1 MRQFLEIAGEVVRW
15 IFDHKR
21 LVFLYIPLLAA
32 ALLAVYTGI
41 VYLGWQRDR
50 EAALDRLFRYKR
62 LIDHTEEL
70 REGYAYRSDDIDLNA
85 KVVDI
90 PTRIYD
96 RNDEMIGEFFE
107 QKREIVPYSYIPR
120 MLVNA
125 VTASEDRDFYRHR
138 GISYQG
144 ILRAFAVNLAH
155 LRVVQGGS
163 TITQQLAK
171 VLFTDMD
178 RNLRRKIYES
188 FCAIEIEKRYD
199 KQDILSM
206 YLNLIYFGNG
216 AYGVESTAKMLFGIS
231 VRELN
236 ETECAMIIGIISN
249 PLYYSPISNL
259 NNSITKTR
267 RIMKSLVD
275 AGYLKQ
281 ETADAQFRRF
291 LDKWDVAFDAKG
303 KATSSLI
310 GGFLMSTY
318 RVNRAPMFNELIRRE
333 LAAKFGEDV
342 VKRGG
347 LTVYTTIDAARQDIA
362 RKALQEGVLSQ
373 REYHLR
379 RAEKFKTGKRA
390 DFERDNASSIEGALV
405 SLDPATGEVLA
416 HVGGYSFS
424 NQNQMDHVTQIR
436 RQPGSSFKPII
447 YAAAVEARDIT
458 PSSIIIDEKTV
469 FGRDYA
475 PRNYDGKYLGPVT
488 VRDALTKSINIVAV
502 KVLEKTGYSAVF
514 RILKQGLDLSEGELS
529 ERFGKTPSMAL
540 GTYELSP
547 LENCTLHALLV
558 NGGDY
563 IRPYGVRYVKD
574 YNGNIVWKNE
584 EEVISAVKEKRE
596 RIGKIIDPS
605 ACAVTVSM
613 LKGVFEEGG
622 TAAHVMKWRK
632 FNFPVAGK
640 TGTSS
645 NYTDAW
651 FVGYTADMVTAV
663 WIGNKKGAISLGEGR
678 AGGVISAG
686 IWGAYA
692 AGIYRESQPGDFIVP
707 EDGVTRQ
714 TICLDSGMVP
724 NGPGLCPRVAVDQ
737 IFISGT
743 EPGEYCKLHPK
754 PADAEKR

>member
-1 MRQFLEIAGEVVRW
+1 MLGDAVRW
-15 IFDHKR
+15 IFGHKM
-21 LVFLYIPLLAA
+21 LVFVYIPLLLL

-41 VYLGWQRDR
+41 VYLGWLRDR
-50 EAALDRLFRYKR
+50 DDALDRLFRYKR

-70 REGYAYRSDDIDLNA
+70 REGYAYRSADIDLKA

-96 RNDEMIGEFFE
+96 RNDEIIGEFFE

-125 VTASEDRDFYRHR
+125 VMASEDRDFYRHR
-138 GISYQG
+138 GISYKG
-144 ILRAFAVNLAH
+144 ILRAFAVNLTR

-178 RNLRRKIYES
+178 RSLRRKIYEA
-188 FCAIEIEKRYD
+188 FCATEIEKRYD

-216 AYGVESTAKMLFGIS
+216 AYGVESTAKMFFGAS
-231 VRELN
+231 VRELT
-236 ETECAMIIGIISN
+236 ETECAMIVGVISN

-259 NNSITKTR
+259 NNSINKTR

-275 AGYLKQ
+275 AGYLKPEAA
-281 ETADAQFRRF
+281 ETQLGRF
-291 LDKWDVAFDAKG
+291 LDKWDVVFDAEG

-310 GGFLMSTY
+310 GSFIMSTY

-347 LTVYTTIDAARQDIA
+347 LAVFTTIDAAKQDIA
-362 RKALQEGVLSQ
+362 RKSLQDGVLVQ

-379 RAEKFKTGKRA
+379 RAEKFKGSKKGES
-390 DFERDNASSIEGALV
+390 ERENASNIEGALV
-405 SLDPATGEVLA
+405 SLDPATGEVLT

-424 NQNQMDHVTQIR
+424 SQNQMDHVTQIR
-436 RQPGSSFKPII
+436 RQPGSSFKPIV

-469 FGRDYA
+469 FGKNYA

-488 VRDALTKSINIVAV
+488 VRDALAKSINIVAV

-514 RILKQGLDLSEGELS
+514 RVLKQGLDLSEEDLS
-529 ERFGKTPSMAL
+529 DRFGKTPSMAL

-558 NGGDY
+558 NGGNY
-563 IRPYGVRYVKD
+563 VRPYGVRYVKD
-574 YNGNIVWKNE
+574 YNGNIVWNNE
-584 EEVISAVKEKRE
+584 EEVILAVKEKRD
-596 RIGKIIDPS
+596 RLGKIIDPA

-613 LKGVFEEGG
+613 LKGVFELEG
-622 TAAHVMKWRK
+622 TAEHVMKSRK
-632 FNFPVAGK
+632 FSFQVSGK

-651 FVGYTADMVTAV
+651 FVGYTADMVTTV
-663 WIGNKKGAISLGEGR
+663 WVGNRKGAISLGEGR

-692 AGIYRESQPGDFIVP
+692 AGIYRESSPGDFIVP

-724 NGPGLCPRVAVDQ
+724 HEPGLCPRVAVDEL
-737 IFISGT
+737 FISGT
-743 EPGEYCKLHPK
+743 EPGDYCKLHPK
-754 PADAEKR
+754 PANAENQ

>member
-70 REGYAYRSDDIDLNA
+70 REGYAYRSADIDLNA

>member
-1 MRQFLEIAGEVVRW
+1 MRQFLEMAGDVLRW
-15 IFDHKR
+15 IFEHKK
-21 LVFLYIPLLAA
+21 LVFIYIPLLVM

-41 VYLGWQRDR
+41 VYLGWLNDRDK
-50 EAALDRLFRYKR
+50 ALDRLFRYKR

-70 REGYAYRSDDIDLNA
+70 REGYAYRSADIDLKA

-96 RNDEMIGEFFE
+96 RNDEIIGEFFE
-107 QKREIVPYSYIPR
+107 QKREIVPYSHIPR

-125 VTASEDRDFYRHR
+125 VMASEDRDFYRHR

-144 ILRAFAVNLAH
+144 ILRAFAVNLVH

-178 RNLRRKIYES
+178 RNLRRKIYEA
-188 FCAIEIEKRYD
+188 FCATEIEKRYD

-216 AYGVESTAKMLFGIS
+216 AYGVESTAKMFFGVS

-236 ETECAMIIGIISN
+236 ETECAMIVGVISN

-259 NNSITKTR
+259 NNSISKTR

-275 AGYLKQ
+275 AGYMKQ
-281 ETADAQFRRF
+281 DAADLQFRRF
-291 LDKWDVAFDAKG
+291 LDKWDVAFDDEG

-310 GGFLMSTY
+310 GSFIMSTY

-347 LTVYTTIDAARQDIA
+347 LTVYTTIDAVKQDIA
-362 RKALQEGVLSQ
+362 QKALQEGVLSQ

-379 RAEKFKTGKRA
+379 RAEKLKGTKRA
-390 DFERDNASSIEGALV
+390 EAERENASSIEGALV
-405 SLDPATGEVLA
+405 SLDPSTGEVLA

-424 NQNQMDHVTQIR
+424 SQNQMDHVTQIR
-436 RQPGSSFKPII
+436 RQPGSSFKPIV
-447 YAAAVEARDIT
+447 YAAAIEARDIT

-469 FGRDYA
+469 FGKDYA

-488 VRDALTKSINIVAV
+488 ARDALARSINIVAV
-502 KVLEKTGYSAVF
+502 KVIEKTGYGTVF
-514 RILKQGLDLSEGELS
+514 RIIRQGLDLSEGELS
-529 ERFGKTPSMAL
+529 ERFMKTPSIAL
-540 GTYELSP
+540 GAYELSP

-558 NGGDY
+558 NGGDF

-574 YNGNIVWKNE
+574 YNGNIVWNNE
-584 EEVISAVKEKRE
+584 EEVLSAVREKRE
-596 RIGKIIDPS
+596 RLGKIIDPA

-613 LKGVFEEGG
+613 LKGIFEEGG
-622 TAAHVMKWRK
+622 TAEHVMKSRR
-632 FNFPVAGK
+632 FAFPVSGK

-645 NYTDAW
+645 NYSDAW
-651 FVGYTADMVTAV
+651 FLGYTSDMVTAV
-663 WIGNKKGAISLGEGR
+663 WVGNRKGAISMGEGR

-692 AGIYRESQPGDFIVP
+692 AGIYRETRPGDFVVP
-707 EDGVTRQ
+707 EDGLTRQ
-714 TICLDSGMVP
+714 TICLDSGLVP
-724 NGPGLCPRVAVDQ
+724 HEPGLCPRVAVDEL
-737 IFISGT
+737 FISGT
-743 EPGEYCKLHPK
+743 EPGDYCKLHPK
-754 PADAEKR
+754 PAVPEKQ

>member
-1 MRQFLEIAGEVVRW
+1 MRRFLDASREAVGW
-15 IFDHKR
+15 IFDHKM
-21 LVFLYIPLLAA
+21 LVFVYLPLLAIFMLA
-32 ALLAVYTGI
+32 AYTGF

-50 EAALDRLFRYKR
+50 EAVLDRLFKYKR

-70 REGYAYRSDDIDLNA
+70 REGYAYRSADIDLGA
-85 KVVDI
+85 KAVDI

-96 RNDEMIGEFFE
+96 RNEEIIGEFFE

-125 VTASEDRDFYRHR
+125 VLASEDRDFYKHR

-144 ILRAFAVNLAH
+144 ILRAMAMNLVH

-171 VLFTDMD
+171 VLFTDME
-178 RNLRRKIYES
+178 RSLRRKIYEA
-188 FCAIEIEKRYD
+188 FCATEIEKSYD

-216 AYGVESTAKMLFGIS
+216 AYGVESTAKMFFGAS

-236 ETECAMIIGIISN
+236 ETECAMIVGVISN

-259 NNSITKTR
+259 DNSINKTR

-275 AGYLKQ
+275 AGYMKQ
-281 ETADAQFRRF
+281 KAADWQFQRF
-291 LDKWDVAFDAKG
+291 LSKWDVVFDGEHRAV
-303 KATSSLI
+303 SSLI
-310 GGFLMSTY
+310 GSFIMSTY

-333 LAAKFGEDV
+333 LSSKFGEDV
-342 VKRGG
+342 VKKGG
-347 LTVYTTIDAARQDIA
+347 LSVYTTIDAARQDIA
-362 RKALQEGVLSQ
+362 RRALQEGVLSQ
-373 REYHLR
+373 REYHIR
-379 RAEKFKTGKRA
+379 RAEKMRDPQKAEAERA
-390 DFERDNASSIEGALV
+390 NAGSIEGALV

-424 NQNQMDHVTQIR
+424 SQNQMDHVTQIR
-436 RQPGSSFKPII
+436 RQPGSSFKPIV
-447 YAAAVEARDIT
+447 YAAAIEARDIT
-458 PSSIIIDEKTV
+458 PSTIIVDEKTI
-469 FGRDYA
+469 FGRNYA

-488 VRDALTKSINIVAV
+488 VRDALAKSINIVAV
-502 KVLEKTGYSAVF
+502 KVIEKTGYGHLF
-514 RILKQGLDLSEGELS
+514 RILKQGLGLSEGELS

-558 NGGDY
+558 NGGQY

-574 YNGNIVWKNE
+574 YNGNIVWNNE
-584 EEVISAVKEKRE
+584 EEINSAVME
-596 RIGKIIDPS
+596 RRNRMGNIIDPA

-622 TAAHVMKWRK
+622 TAAHVMKFRK
-632 FNFPVAGK
+632 FAFPVSGK

-645 NYTDAW
+645 NYSDAW
-651 FVGYTADMVTAV
+651 FVGYTSDMVTAV
-663 WIGNKKGAISLGEGR
+663 WVGNKKGAISLGEGR
-678 AGGVISAG
+678 AGGVLSAG

-692 AGIYRESQPGDFIVP
+692 AGVYREFRPGDFAVP

-714 TICLDSGMVP
+714 TICLDSGLVP
-724 NGPGLCPRVAVDQ
+724 REPGLCPRVAVDQ
-737 IFISGT
+737 LFISGT
-743 EPGEYCKLHPK
+743 EPGEYCKLHTRS
-754 PADAEKR
+754 AEEERQ

>member
-1 MRQFLEIAGEVVRW
+1 MRQFFEIAGDVIRW
-15 IFDHKR
+15 IFEHKK
-21 LVFLYIPLLAA
+21 LVFIYIPLLVMV
-32 ALLAVYTGI
+32 LLAAYTGV
-41 VYLGWQRDR
+41 VYLGWLSDR
-50 EAALDRLFRYKR
+50 EKALDRLFRYKR

-70 REGYAYRSDDIDLNA
+70 REGYAYRSADIDLKA

-96 RNDEMIGEFFE
+96 RNDEIIGEFFE
-107 QKREIVPYSYIPR
+107 QKREIVPYSYMPR

-125 VTASEDRDFYRHR
+125 VMASEDRDFYRHR

-144 ILRAFAVNLAH
+144 ILRAFAVNLTR

-171 VLFTDMD
+171 VLFTDME
-178 RNLRRKIYES
+178 RRLKRKIYEA
-188 FCAIEIEKRYD
+188 FCALEIEKRYD

-216 AYGVESTAKMLFGIS
+216 AYGVESTAKMFFGIS

-236 ETECAMIIGIISN
+236 ETECAMIVGVISN

-259 NNSITKTR
+259 NNSVNKTR

-281 ETADAQFRRF
+281 EVAEAQFRRF
-291 LDKWDVAFDAKG
+291 LDKWDVVFDAEG

-310 GGFLMSTY
+310 GSFIMSTY

-347 LTVYTTIDAARQDIA
+347 LTVYTTIDAAKQDIA
-362 RKALQEGVLSQ
+362 QKALQEGVLSQ

-379 RAEKFKTGKRA
+379 RAEKFKGSKKA
-390 DFERDNASSIEGALV
+390 EAERDNASSIEGALV
-405 SLDPATGEVLA
+405 SLDPYTGEILT

-424 NQNQMDHVTQIR
+424 SQNQMDHVTQIR

-447 YAAAVEARDIT
+447 YVAAIEARDIT

-469 FGRDYA
+469 FGKNYA

-488 VRDALTKSINIVAV
+488 VRDALAKSINIVAV
-502 KVLEKTGYSAVF
+502 KVIEKTGYGTVF
-514 RILKQGLDLSEGELS
+514 RIIRQGLDLSEGELS
-529 ERFGKTPSMAL
+529 QRFMKTPSIAL
-540 GTYELSP
+540 GAYELSP

-558 NGGDY
+558 NGGNF

-574 YNGNIVWKNE
+574 YNGNIVWNNE
-584 EEVISAVKEKRE
+584 EEVISAVREKRE
-596 RIGKIIDPS
+596 RLGKIIDPA

-613 LKGVFEEGG
+613 LKGVFEQGG
-622 TAAHVMKWRK
+622 TAEHVMKSRK
-632 FNFPVAGK
+632 FSFPVSGK

-645 NYTDAW
+645 NYSDAW
-651 FVGYTADMVTAV
+651 FLGYTADMVTAV
-663 WIGNKKGAISLGEGR
+663 WVGNRKGAISLGEGR

-686 IWGAYA
+686 VWGAFA
-692 AGIYRESQPGDFIVP
+692 AGVYRESRPGDFTVP
-707 EDGVTRQ
+707 EDGLTRQ
-714 TICLDSGMVP
+714 SI
-724 NGPGLCPRVAVDQ
+724 
-737 IFISGT
+737 
-743 EPGEYCKLHPK
+743 
-754 PADAEKR
+754 

>member
-1 MRQFLEIAGEVVRW
+1 MRQVLDAAREAVGW
-15 IFDHKR
+15 IFEHKM
-21 LVFLYIPLLAA
+21 LVFVYIPLITVFLLAA
-32 ALLAVYTGI
+32 YTGF

-50 EAALDRLFRYKR
+50 EAALDRLFKYKR

-70 REGYAYRSDDIDLNA
+70 REGYAYRSADIDLKA

-96 RNDEMIGEFFE
+96 RNDEIIGEFFE

-125 VTASEDRDFYRHR
+125 VLASEDRDFYKHR

-144 ILRAFAVNLAH
+144 ILRAFAVNLTR

-171 VLFTDMD
+171 VLFTDME
-178 RNLRRKIYES
+178 RSLRRKIYEA
-188 FCAIEIEKRYD
+188 FCATEIEKRYD

-216 AYGVESTAKMLFGIS
+216 AYGVESTAKMFFGVS
-231 VRELN
+231 VRELD
-236 ETECAMIIGIISN
+236 ETECAMIVGVISN

-259 NNSITKTR
+259 NNSISKTR

-275 AGYLKQ
+275 AGYMKQ
-281 ETADAQFRRF
+281 EAADRQFQRF
-291 LDKWDVAFDAKG
+291 LDRWDVVFDEER
-303 KATSSLI
+303 KAVSSLI
-310 GGFLMSTY
+310 GSFIMSTY

-342 VKRGG
+342 VKKGG
-347 LTVYTTIDAARQDIA
+347 LSVYTTIDAARQDIA
-362 RKALQEGVLSQ
+362 QKALQEGVLSQ
-373 REYHLR
+373 REYHMR
-379 RAEKFKTGKRA
+379 RAEKMKDPKKAEAERA
-390 DFERDNASSIEGALV
+390 NASSIEGALV

-424 NQNQMDHVTQIR
+424 SQNQVDHVTQIR
-436 RQPGSSFKPII
+436 RQPGSSFKPIV

-458 PSSIIIDEKTV
+458 PSTIIVDEKTV

-488 VRDALTKSINIVAV
+488 ARDALAKSINIVAV
-502 KVLEKTGYSAVF
+502 KVIEKTGYSHLF
-514 RILKQGLDLSEGELS
+514 RILRQGLDLTDAGLS

-547 LENCTLHALLV
+547 LENCTLHSLLV
-558 NGGDY
+558 NGGRY

-574 YNGNIVWKNE
+574 YNGNVVWNNE
-584 EEVISAVKEKRE
+584 EEVTGAVREKRD
-596 RIGKIIDPS
+596 RFGKIIDPA

-622 TAAHVMKWRK
+622 TAAHVMKSRK
-632 FNFPVAGK
+632 FTFPVSGK

-645 NYTDAW
+645 NYSDAW
-651 FVGYTADMVTAV
+651 FVGYTSDMVTAV
-663 WIGNKKGAISLGEGR
+663 WVGNKKGAISLGEGR
-678 AGGVISAG
+678 AGGVLSAG

-692 AGIYRESQPGDFIVP
+692 AGIYRDFQPGAFIVP
-707 EDGVTRQ
+707 EDGLTRQ
-714 TICLDSGMVP
+714 TICLDSGLVP
-724 NGPGLCPRVAVDQ
+724 HEPGLCPRVAIDEL
-737 IFISGT
+737 FISGT
-743 EPGEYCKLHPK
+743 EPGEYCNLHTR
-754 PADAEKR
+754 PAEAEKR